1 MLSNDFV
8 FALKS
13 KINTI
18 ISNISL
24 NIKYSKFSLNF
35 FSSLKSKAI
44 FLLSLIYI
52 IFVIVQLKIFSELW
66 KPPSVTDLP
75 SVKNYLSSYIYN
87 FKSIKSKI
95 DNRLYMYKSINE
107 NFAREI
113 SIPFH
118 LNWMF
123 RIQERM
129 NKFYKKNL
137 KEIKNF
143 FLFNYHGRLV
153 NYIPMEKKF
162 LNYVYTYTPYLK
174 DIFPDIK
181 KKSIIYFYVDSNY
194 LQNLY
199 KDYIYKSKHYVSEPF
214 LHSEVFNDYS
224 KDYKH
229 KYISKIEEL
238 FLDKEVLLPYLMFF
252 TPLYNQNFLFS
263 GIAGINIDI
272 NKILYDIFKDNKNK
286 IDMFVVNEKGYL
298 IYALNRKHIG
308 EYVGENKI
316 VKKILNSNKD
326 ILLIKKNNVFLKDT
340 INNGKWILIG
350 RINPEKITFHFLP
363 NKYYRLDLFLF
374 FGLELLLFII
384 LYLLFIKYVVRPVN
398 QISDGI
404 KEVIKGNP
412 IPRLYTEQ
420 NDEFKLIENR
430 FNLMM
435 DKIGGY
441 LVFGKTMSQDIV
453 EEFIDSNG
461 NNFNIVPQRVKGTV
475 LYIKIKN
482 LNELKRKYSIKE
494 FNLIMNKILNEIE
507 ITITKYKGYLDY
519 YSSDAILSI
528 FGIPLK
534 RYNHIRNGYSAAV
547 QIFNKIKLMNDLNN
561 YNIKISI
568 SIKTGDI
575 DFSQMQSNFGK
586 LLVSLG
592 DTIHI
597 ATLYDSIITSDVIA
611 ISEDTFKKINR
622 KKDFKYKVKL
632 KIRTKGIETIYLQ
645 KRR

>member
-13 KINTI
+13 KINII

-224 KDYKH
+224 KNYKH

-272 NKILYDIFKDNKNK
+272 NKIFYDIFKDNKNK
-286 IDMFVVNEKGYL
+286 IDMFVINEKGYL

-350 RINPEKITFHFLP
+350 RINPKKITFHFLP

-519 YSSDAILSI
+519 YSSDAILAI